1 MESYIKSGHEGV
13 VSISFSFS
21 TSSCWHWILTSVFV
35 VTVTPSHCSL
45 YCILSPWTCH
55 PSVSCQR
62 NTFCWGSEISVLSSQ
77 THLSWSTSISGQH
90 ADLETLQGHLPSRPL
105 KGTATQ
111 LPSTL
116 EFLDITGGILAFP
129 WVTWQRVTLPLRDPL
144 ASKSL
149 LFPLFSFSA
158 FWKSLLLILWP
169 LKVFPLLPS
178 LPACS
183 PWFSV
188 SLVDFFPF
196 SLTPFILPVS
206 NLQTFSNV

>member
-1 MESYIKSGHEGV
+1 M
-13 VSISFSFS
+13 VSNSFSFS
-21 TSSCWHWILTSVFV
+21 TSSCWHWILTSMFV
-35 VTVTPSHCSL
+35 VTVTPLHCSL

-77 THLSWSTSISGQH
+77 THLSWSTSILGQH

-105 KGTATQ
+105 RGTATQ

-116 EFLDITGGILAFP
+116 EFLDLTGGILAFP

-149 LFPLFSFSA
+149 LFHSS
-158 FWKSLLLILWP
+158 
-169 LKVFPLLPS
+169 PS
-178 LPACS
+178 LPFGKLSSSSSDLWKFFLFCLLCQ
-183 PWFSV
+183 
-188 SLVDFFPF
+188 LVHPGF
-196 SLTPFILPVS
+196 LCLW
-206 NLQTFSNV
+206 